1 MKKTKII
8 TTIGPVSEDEETMS
22 KLIDNG
28 ANVFRFNMKHGETS
42 WHNDIIGKAQKIA
55 AKKNIPLGIMIDLQG
70 PEVRI
75 NTKNE
80 FIEVKKGEKVYF
92 ETEFSSDKK
101 TIKVPDK
108 EVLKLLKPGS
118 KLLIDDG
125 FYEFE
130 VIENKDGSVLTKA
143 VRGGKIKDRKG
154 LNIPSHK
161 LNLPSLIKDDLKK
174 LDLAAKR
181 EIDYIALSFT
191 RTKEDVQKLK
201 EEMKKRNIDAHII
214 AKIENRSA
222 LQNLEEI
229 IKEADGIMVARGDLG
244 IETPLEEIAYWQKK
258 IINKCRELKTPVIVA
273 TQMLQSMTENPIP
286 TRAEVTDVANA
297 IFNGTDAVMLSNET
311 AIGKYPIES
320 IKAMRKIILYNE
332 KGVDFEPLTLK
343 PKNASDLIM
352 RSAVEML
359 KNSGEVNFS
368 AVLVFTKDGQTA
380 KQVSSLRPGI
390 PIFAIT
396 DKKEIIERLNICY
409 GIESKYTVFEEN
421 LLKNPNKI
429 IENLKKDG
437 LLEKGKKVL
446 LVQAQHWELPKLSKE
461 LTIVSV

>member
-1 MKKTKII
+1 
-8 TTIGPVSEDEETMS
+8 
-22 KLIDNG
+22 
-28 ANVFRFNMKHGETS
+28 
-42 WHNDIIGKAQKIA
+42 
-55 AKKNIPLGIMIDLQG
+55 
-70 PEVRI
+70 
-75 NTKNE
+75 
-80 FIEVKKGEKVYF
+80 
-92 ETEFSSDKK
+92 
-101 TIKVPDK
+101 
-108 EVLKLLKPGS
+108 
-118 KLLIDDG
+118 
-125 FYEFE
+125 
-130 VIENKDGSVLTKA
+130 
-143 VRGGKIKDRKG
+143 
-154 LNIPSHK
+154 
-161 LNLPSLIKDDLKK
+161 
-174 LDLAAKR
+174 
-181 EIDYIALSFT
+181 
-191 RTKEDVQKLK
+191 
-201 EEMKKRNIDAHII
+201 
-214 AKIENRSA
+214 
-222 LQNLEEI
+222 
-229 IKEADGIMVARGDLG
+229 MVARGDLG

>member
-8 TTIGPVSEDEETMS
+8 TTIGPASEDEKTMA

-28 ANVFRFNMKHGETS
+28 ANVFRFNMKHGEVK
-42 WHNDIIGKAQKIA
+42 WHNEIIEKAQEIA
-55 AKKNIPLGIMIDLQG
+55 DQKCMPLGIMIDLQG

-75 NTKNE
+75 NTESDSIK
-80 FIEVKKGEKVYF
+80 VKKGEKVYF
-92 ETEFSSDKK
+92 KTEFTEGEKI
-101 TIKVPDK
+101 IKVSDQ
-108 EVLKLLKPGS
+108 EILNLLKKGS

-125 FYEFE
+125 FYEFK
-130 VIENKDGSVLTKA
+130 VIENKNGSVLTEV
-143 VRGGKIKDRKG
+143 VRGGEIKNRKG
-154 LNIPSHK
+154 LNIPAHK

-181 EIDYIALSFT
+181 EIDYVALSFT
-191 RTKEDVQKLK
+191 RTKNDIEELRK
-201 EEMKKRNIDAHII
+201 EMKKRNINAHII
-214 AKIENRSA
+214 AKIENKSA

-244 IETPLEEIAYWQKK
+244 IETPIEEIAYWQKK

-273 TQMLQSMTENPIP
+273 TQMLQSMTQNPLP

-311 AIGKYPIES
+311 AIGKYPIEA
-320 IKAMRKIILYNE
+320 IKAMNKIIIYNE
-332 KGVDFEPLTLK
+332 KGVEFESMNLL
-343 PKNASDLIM
+343 PKTSSDLIM

-359 KNSGEVNFS
+359 KNSGEVKFD

-380 KQVSSLRPGI
+380 KQVSSLRPQI

-396 DKKEIIERLNICY
+396 DKKEIIEKLSICY
-409 GIESKYTVFEEN
+409 GIENRYTIFNEE
-421 LLKNPNKI
+421 LLKNPTKI
-429 IENLKKDG
+429 VEKLKKDG
-437 LLEKGKKVL
+437 FLEKGKNIL

-461 LTIVSV
+461 LTIVKV